1 MAKNQPA
8 LTPPL
13 DAPQPRIEI
22 HAGSISLPPAPTER
36 ERQLEAEVARLRAEL
51 EKLGAAAKAV
61 GLTTPSAEP
70 GIGAGATVT
79 LIEYSGDPVTI
90 SETTATVVAQLGN
103 GMLRVQPRGLRS
115 TVDVAPHDGALGVKE
130 RVGYTGYT
138 YADPLAEGLAQGLL
152 S

>member
-8 LTPPL
+8 PTPPL

-22 HAGSISLPPAPTER
+22 HAGSAPSTTSTER
-36 ERQLEAEVARLRAEL
+36 ERQLEAEVARLRDEL
-51 EKLGAAAKAV
+51 EKLGAAAKAA

-90 SETTATVVAQLGN
+90 SETAATVVAQLGN
-103 GMLRVQPRGLRS
+103 GMLRVQPRGTRS
-115 TVDVAPHDGALGVKE
+115 TIDVAPHDGALGVKE